1 MAGSLGL
8 SGSLQQ
14 LSALMQQGYPVLPGG
29 IIPALSFQTWLSQA
43 AADLPGWPDSISR
56 EAHRPD
62 PHHLQAIAQ
71 RLRRQ
76 LLKTPI
82 PDPAALQAV
91 LETFSTQKFSL
102 GLTPGAT
109 PTLWLRPMVQTA
121 SASQS
126 VEVADL
132 LAADAEAAQFCPARL
147 DAVGASLQKIWAVPF
162 RARNLLYWQ
171 QIGQR
176 LDRLALSVLVQ
187 PLPPIHSTGKLWM
200 RADRREDTGRT
211 VQRWLVQAALGL
223 DSGAPASTAWLDPRT
238 GALTPAGDPPKA
250 TPAVLSADR
259 LVQLCNLGQRL
270 AADWD
275 FPLQVD
281 WCFTDEPMPQLWI
294 THCHRDTGMAPLPLS
309 ARSGPPVRRSGIPP
323 DLTSDPTVDSPSD
336 PTFLNPTSL
345 DPTSLDPTILVSGV
359 QAAAGDLVGRAF
371 VLAQNALAVAALPP
385 GTVLVTH
392 HLTPDWLPLIKQ
404 AAGVI
409 TEQGGL
415 TSHAAILARE
425 LGIPAI
431 VGAAQATARIHTG
444 DWLQLQQGRVS
455 RLSAQAAARL
465 PAAGSAGPNLSIS
478 QLPISQPP
486 ISKPPISKLPISKP
500 PISQLPISQLPLATR
515 LMVNLSQ
522 PEELQTIAALP
533 VDGVGVLRSE
543 LMILPLLR
551 AQSPQRWLEQNRQAE
566 FTAQMAG
573 RIRQFAEAFAP
584 RPVFYRTLDW
594 RAHEFAALSPG
605 TGAVAPLAEPNPT
618 LGMHGTLS
626 YQQDATWFDLELA
639 ALGMLV
645 AEGHRNLGIL
655 LPFVRTVAEF
665 TFCRE
670 RINQAGLGQLPL
682 WIMAEVPSVLF
693 LLPEYVKAGV
703 QGIAIGP
710 NDLAQLLFGL
720 DRDHPLSSQLFD
732 LHQSGLLEAIGH
744 LVKTAQQLQIPCA
757 ICHAEPSWI
766 EQLVAWGITTI
777 SVGPKEVMA
786 IHQALVRAEAGR
798 AADRGQ

>member
-1 MAGSLGL
+1 M
-8 SGSLQQ
+8 
-14 LSALMQQGYPVLPGG
+14 
-29 IIPALSFQTWLSQA
+29 
-43 AADLPGWPDSISR
+43 
-56 EAHRPD
+56 
-62 PHHLQAIAQ
+62 
-71 RLRRQ
+71 
-76 LLKTPI
+76 
-82 PDPAALQAV
+82 
-91 LETFSTQKFSL
+91 
-102 GLTPGAT
+102 
-109 PTLWLRPMVQTA
+109 LWLRPIVQTA

-132 LAADAEAAQFCPARL
+132 LAADTGAAQICPARL
-147 DAVGASLQKIWAVPF
+147 DAVCASLQQIWAAPL

-171 QIGQR
+171 QIGQP

-187 PLPPIHSTGKLWM
+187 PLPPLHSTGKLWLE
-200 RADRREDTGRT
+200 ADHRRFDREDAART
-211 VQRWLVQAALGL
+211 VGDPRWVVQAFRGMDEATSDLY
-223 DSGAPASTAWLDPRT
+223 WLHPQT
-238 GALTPAGDPPKA
+238 GALMPVGDQPEAPP
-250 TPAVLSADR
+250 VLSKDR
-259 LVQLCNLGQRL
+259 LTQLFQLGQRL

-275 FPLQVD
+275 LPLQVD
-281 WCFTDEPMPQLWI
+281 WCWTAEPTPQLWI
-294 THCHRDTGMAPLPLS
+294 TQCHFDAAALAP
-309 ARSGPPVRRSGIPP
+309 PPQVATASSTPIGRGRSGIIPGP
-323 DLTSDPTVDSPSD
+323 APDPT
-336 PTFLNPTSL
+336 L
-345 DPTSLDPTILVSGV
+345 DPATLVSGV

-371 VLAQNALAVAALPP
+371 VLAQNALTVATLPP
-385 GTVLVTH
+385 GAVLVTY

-431 VGAAQATARIHTG
+431 VGAAQATARIRTG
-444 DWLQLQQGRVS
+444 DWLQIQQGQVL
-455 RLSAQAAARL
+455 RLSAKAAA
-465 PAAGSAGPNLSIS
+465 
-478 QLPISQPP
+478 QLQQTRSVVATAELRPQRV
-486 ISKPPISKLPISKP
+486 
-500 PISQLPISQLPLATR
+500 PLTTQ

-522 PEELQTIAALP
+522 PEELNAIAALP
-533 VDGVGVLRSE
+533 VDGVGILRSE

-566 FTAQMAG
+566 FTAQLAG
-573 RIRQFAEAFAP
+573 RIRQFSEAFAP

-594 RAHEFAALSPG
+594 RAHEFAALSAA
-605 TGAVAPLAEPNPT
+605 AVARPLPEPNPT

-639 ALGMLV
+639 ALGLLID
-645 AEGHRNLGIL
+645 EGHENLGIL

-670 RINQAGLGQLPL
+670 RIHQAGLGQLPL

-693 LLPEYVKAGV
+693 LLPAYVKAGV

-732 LHQSGLLEAIGH
+732 LHQSGLLEAIGQ
-744 LVKTAQQLQIPCA
+744 LIKTAQQLQIPCS
-757 ICHAEPSWI
+757 ICHAELSWI

-786 IHQALVRAEAGR
+786 THQALVRAEAR
-798 AADRGQ
+798 RSPDR